1 MKKLFVILYCTTA
14 LYGHNNEI
22 IKRSYDALSIGISGI
37 SSEQKAV
44 VKKIVRELQTESMNS
59 LDGLDGAISSQSML
73 SLYMMPHVQP
83 MATIKTAVA
92 SLLYYSYAH
101 AMLEELLVLY
111 DKNHEA
117 IRYWKSYLF
126 AQRHSWSQ
134 QMFSK
139 VFGTKKAGAYIE
151 KNIAILQRQEQ
162 AIAHYIGTIRQAL
175 SSLYAVQEH
184 QKIEAQLLMTLHIQL
199 MFLHVDQT
207 CDDPS
212 ALISYMKTMVVESMA
227 WLKKQKALA
236 ARADIPSH
244 FMRHKLAYAAGG
256 LMVASSIY
264 AVVKYKQQIINGFAA
279 AKEQSQVLYQDH
291 IKQPCLDFYD
301 ALTQKRQVDFQ
312 KFKTISDKEI
322 DKGLNFF
329 RNNVSTTKSMIAAS
343 ITDEGLQAVGYE
355 KTEDPIV
362 RAQQLQELCSINS
375 PLDSDTAVAQF
386 RKIETALKVSLPTR
400 WGKHFKLDLDRRV
413 DQALMDLRLEFIK
426 FNMNFVAAG
435 EEMIPVLM
443 DRLKTTEHN
452 INVALTEAKLLDE
465 KLNLVIQVAA
475 LFPAYI
481 LGSGLFKTLR
491 YGYYSLFKKHFTY
504 GPIKDLLREL
514 EDLLIVSI
522 NKLVDPETEG
532 RIYYLTE
539 KIQSYQYE
547 LSEKDQM
554 LLQDDMATLQ
564 STELSFR
571 QKLYVVQRMHT
582 SYLFL
587 QQGIA

>member
-1 MKKLFVILYCTTA
+1 MKKLLGLLFCTIAVVFADTDA
-14 LYGHNNEI
+14 I
-22 IKRSYDALSIGISGI
+22 IKRSHDLVHADFVQLAPEYKDAIKKIMHDVQIDMSLDALDDCLSDTP
-37 SSEQKAV
+37 V
-44 VKKIVRELQTESMNS
+44 
-59 LDGLDGAISSQSML
+59 L
-73 SLYMMPHVQP
+73 SLYMMPHTQQN
-83 MATIKTAVA
+83 AAIKSAVM
-92 SLLYYSYAH
+92 SRIYAVYGMS
-101 AMLEELLVLY
+101 MLKELLQLY

-117 IRYWKSYLF
+117 LQYWKLYVFTKEHARF
-126 AQRHSWSQ
+126 AWLRNKFFSSKNSQ
-134 QMFSK
+134 LAVQK
-139 VFGTKKAGAYIE
+139 NLTQLKK
-151 KNIAILQRQEQ
+151 QEQ
-162 AIAHYIGTIRQAL
+162 ELAHCIGTIRQAL
-175 SSLYAVQEH
+175 GALSEAQDGQALQ
-184 QKIEAQLLMTLHIQL
+184 AQLLMAVHIQL
-199 MFLHVDQT
+199 MMLQIDQACDEPSSLLFYTKLMVD
-207 CDDPS
+207 S
-212 ALISYMKTMVVESMA
+212 SLV
-227 WLKKQKALA
+227 WLKKQEHILEKVKAPSHLSRYKVGYILGSVALA
-236 ARADIPSH
+236 TTVYMALQYKKEISESIDV
-244 FMRHKLAYAAGG
+244 AYA
-256 LMVASSIY
+256 
-264 AVVKYKQQIINGFAA
+264 Q
-279 AKEQSQVLYQDH
+279 AKNLYQEH
-291 IKQPCLDFYD
+291 IKQPWLDFYD

-312 KFKTISDKEI
+312 KFKTISDREI

-355 KTEDPIV
+355 KTEDPMV
-362 RAQQLQELCSINS
+362 RAQQLQELCSINL

-475 LFPAYI
+475 LFPAS
-481 LGSGLFKTLR
+481 LVGMGLFKGLR

-522 NKLVDPETEG
+522 NKLVDPQVEG

-547 LSEKDQM
+547 LSQKDQM
-554 LLQDDMATLQ
+554 LLQDDMKTLQ
-564 STELSFR
+564 STQLSFR

-587 QQGIA
+587 QQGVA